1 MIAKKGVFFVGAV
14 LLISALLC
22 ACKARVE
29 LPRWSFGVEGAQIEV
44 FSSFDY
50 AKLDEANITV
60 ERLKADGS
68 IATEELHG
76 VYLKDVLDYLDVSE
90 YSSITLTSRNGS
102 TALYMPEIIEDPAT
116 LLVFEVNGRT
126 QWENGVEIV
135 QVVAGGRSEDMWLSN
150 IKTLTVN
157 P

>member
-1 MIAKKGVFFVGAV
+1 MNSKKGIFFIGAV
-14 LLISALLC
+14 LLIPVLLC

-29 LPRWSFGVEGAQIEV
+29 LPRWSFGVEGAQIQV

-60 ERLKADGS
+60 ERPQADGS
-68 IATEELHG
+68 IATEELRG

-102 TALYMPEIIEDPAT
+102 TALYLPEIIEDPDT

-135 QVVAGGRSEDMWLSN
+135 QVVAGGRSEDMWLWN